1 MGVQG
6 TAQPLAAEAA
16 SLIKRVSRC
25 GLSISSS
32 GSISFRIA
40 DLTRPRTPPRSCNR
54 ETDISGALFD
64 MLSRTTT
71 STSTITI
78 KN

>member
-1 MGVQG
+1 MGIQG
-6 TAQPLAAEAA
+6 TAQPLAAEVA
-16 SLIKRVSRC
+16 SLIKRV
-25 GLSISSS
+25 SSS

-40 DLTRPRTPPRSCNR
+40 DLTHPPNPPRSCNR

-64 MLSRTTT
+64 ILSRTTT

-78 KN
+78 KINQ